1 MRARRAGRA
10 VAVAVASG
18 LLAALAACAGPGA
31 GAGPGTG
38 APVPTT
44 TDAGLTGTVVVLAAA
59 SLTDVL
65 ATVVEDLE
73 RAHPGLEV
81 RTSLG
86 ASSTLAAQ
94 VVAGAPADVLVTAS
108 AATMSTVTD
117 ALGGTPAV
125 VARNTLQIA
134 VPAGNP
140 ADVTGLA
147 DLADPDL
154 TVALCDPSA
163 PCGAVAAQVLM
174 SAGVTAAPD
183 TLEQDAR
190 ATLTKVR
197 LGEVDAAL
205 VYRTD
210 VLAAGPDVEGLDVP
224 AEHGVA
230 TDYLAL
236 ALPDA
241 PHPDAARAVVAHLRS
256 PAGAAALRAAGFGTP

>member
-1 MRARRAGRA
+1 MTPGRLPA
-10 VAVAVASG
+10 VGAAAALV
-18 LLAALAACAGPGA
+18 AALAACAGPV
-31 GAGPGTG
+31 AGP
-38 APVPTT
+38 APAG
-44 TDAGLTGTVVVLAAA
+44 TDAGPTGPVVVLAAA

-65 ATVVEDLE
+65 ATVAADLE
-73 RAHPGLEV
+73 AEHPGLEV
-81 RTSLG
+81 STSLG

-108 AATMSTVTD
+108 GTTMATVTD
-117 ALGGTPAV
+117 ALGGAPVV

-140 ADVTGLA
+140 AGVTGLT

-154 TVALCDPSA
+154 TVALCDPSV
-163 PCGAVAAQVLM
+163 PCGAVAAQVLA
-174 SAGVTAAPD
+174 SAGVVAAPD

-224 AEHGVA
+224 AEHRVA

-241 PHPDAARAVVAHLRS
+241 PHPAAARAVVAHLRS